1 MTRSS
6 SRSRIL
12 RSERSIKSHV
22 NWDRCR
28 MDLVKQGH
36 GMAEARKWNEVTRY
50 LHVALTKGCGWC
62 EFKFR
67 LGRFRKRDLSQRVNP
82 TATAWNIW
90 TRSHCWSG
98 DFGPVLSPS
107 PWRQLYP
114 WMMLGALILLWGWCH
129 SPQWFRRPVQC
140 KAICSIAYLIVQLC
154 SFRHIK
160 AEQWIW
166 RLIFFWSTNGWLMF
180 NINCWWHSV
189 AIDSFLQQF
198 WAEELTAEY
207 AEMVDQMRKTFDS
220 GKTRSKNGVKWLLF
234 SMVKWCYGFL
244 CYVTVKCEVH
254 E

>member
-36 GMAEARKWNEVTRY
+36 GMAEARKWNEATRY

-166 RLIFFWSTNGWLMF
+166 RLIFFLINQWLAHVQHQLLVTF
-180 NINCWWHSV
+180 CSHWFLSSAVLGRGADCRVCWDGRS
-189 AIDSFLQQF
+189 D
-198 WAEELTAEY
+198 EEDLWQRQ
-207 AEMVDQMRKTFDS
+207 DQEQ
-220 GKTRSKNGVKWLLF
+220 KW
-234 SMVKWCYGFL
+234 G
-244 CYVTVKCEVH
+244 EVVIVQH
-254 E
+254 G